1 MLEIQL
7 LAWDKNVAGL
17 HQLMGYQKEKYT
29 KVKSCFEKVKQ
40 SYLHES
46 NNIDVSD
53 NMNYTIYHFTE
64 NFILNQVCCTN
75 RELLY

>member
-1 MLEIQL
+1 M
-7 LAWDKNVAGL
+7 LAWDRHKNVAGL
-17 HQLMGYQKEKYT
+17 HQLMGYQDSLKKREIY
-29 KVKSCFEKVKQ
+29 KSCFEKVKQ

-64 NFILNQVCCTN
+64 NFILNQVYCTN